1 MPDLSGAY
9 HIAQQLA
16 QAGFR
21 ALFAGGWVR
30 DHLLGHDSADV
41 DIATSALPKDVAALF
56 PKTVSVGAHF
66 GVTVVIEAG
75 TPYEVA
81 TFRCDGPYYDG
92 RHPES
97 ISFSD
102 EYADAQRR
110 DFTINGLFMDPA
122 TGKILDYVDGI
133 KDLHGKLIRAIGNPY
148 ERFNEDKLRML
159 RAVRFCSC
167 LNFNLDP
174 ATAEA
179 IRALA
184 PAIKASVSAERVS
197 SELAKLANRGVLMQG
212 LTMMEELTLLDELF
226 PDHDPLPPGLDTDL
240 PMILQ
245 LVSLYRRQPST
256 RWLQLADELK
266 LSNEERRIIETL
278 QEAQRLLQV
287 GLNDPVAW
295 AHLLAKPWAEEC
307 LQACMDWPESASLP
321 KEQFDAWLDRLEPH
335 SQRIASRQPLVAAV
349 DLLRRGIEPGPDMGY
364 WLRCA
369 ERVAIE
375 QDLDDPQ
382 DVLRALEL
390 PINSD

>member
-9 HIAQQLA
+9 YIAHQLE

-41 DIATSALPKDVAALF
+41 DIATSALPKDVTALF

-66 GVTVVIEAG
+66 GVTVVIEEG

-110 DFTINGLFMDPA
+110 DFTINGLFMEPA
-122 TGKILDYVDGI
+122 TGKILDYVGGVA
-133 KDLHGKLIRAIGNPY
+133 DLNAKLVRAIGKPS
-148 ERFNEDKLRML
+148 ERFNEDRLRML

-167 LNFNLDP
+167 LHFKLDE
-174 ATAEA
+174 ATATA
-179 IRALA
+179 IKDLA
-184 PAIKASVSAERVS
+184 PTIKDSVSAERVS
-197 SELAKLANRGVLMQG
+197 AELAKMANHGVLLEG
-212 LTMMEELTLLDELF
+212 LAMMDQLQLLDVLF
-226 PDHDPLPPGLDTDL
+226 PDHDELPQKLDADL

-245 LVSLYRRQPST
+245 LVALYRRHSSD
-256 RWLQLADELK
+256 RWLRLTYDLK
-266 LSNEERRIIETL
+266 LSNEERRMVETL
-278 QEAQRLLQV
+278 QEAQRLLAT
-287 GLNDPVAW
+287 GLKDPVEW
-295 AHLLAKPWAEEC
+295 AHLLARPWAEEC
-307 LQACMDWPESASLP
+307 LQACLEWPETPSCP

-335 SQRIASRQPLVAAV
+335 SQRIASRQPLVTAI
-349 DLLRRGIEPGPDMGY
+349 DLLQRGIEPGPNMGH
-364 WLRCA
+364 WLKCA
-369 ERVAIE
+369 ERIAIE
-375 QDLDDPQ
+375 LDLQDPKE
-382 DVLRALEL
+382 VLEHLSL
-390 PINSD
+390 PAGD